1 MVEETQ
7 GPAGDQTDEEPART
21 SGRRARSTQ
30 PPPAAAYRPD
40 PPRAGGLPSLVG
52 TALAAAILLIAG
64 GGVFAG
70 GYFTNAAVDDNGG
83 GGSAVA
89 NPTAPTGTQTPAA
102 QATPTPPIVVA
113 NVSVDD
119 DPSVGPADAKVTVVE
134 FSDFQ

>member
-7 GPAGDQTDEEPART
+7 GSAGDQRDEEPART
-21 SGRRARSTQ
+21 TSRRLRATQ

-40 PPRAGGLPSLVG
+40 LPRAGGLPSLVG

-83 GGSAVA
+83 SAVA
-89 NPTAPTGTQTPAA
+89 NPTAPTGTQTPVV
-102 QATPTPPIVVA
+102 QATPTPPVVVE
-113 NVSVDD
+113 NVSADD
-119 DPSVGPADAKVTVVE
+119 DPSVGPADAKVTIVE

>member
-1 MVEETQ
+1 M
-7 GPAGDQTDEEPART
+7 
-21 SGRRARSTQ
+21 
-30 PPPAAAYRPD
+30 
-40 PPRAGGLPSLVG
+40 SLVG

-89 NPTAPTGTQTPAA
+89 NPTAATGTRTPV
-102 QATPTPPIVVA
+102 ATPTPPIVVA
-113 NVSVDD
+113 NVSPDD